1 MILKIEKQNE
11 YELLDSG
18 NGEKLERY
26 GSYVLRR
33 PDPEALWQKSKD
45 QIFWGKADFQFVR
58 SGSKTK
64 WIVKDGTPKS
74 WDINYG
80 GLNFSIRPTSFK
92 HTGLFPEQLPNWQ
105 WMEKIITNYKLQITN
120 ENSIGSGERLC
131 KDGPWGGPLKDRPLG
146 KALRNEP
153 ISVLNLFAYTG
164 GATLACAKAGA
175 EVCHVDG
182 SKTAVEWAR
191 VNAKLS
197 NLENA
202 PIRWIVE
209 DVIVF
214 LKREIK
220 RGRRYDAI
228 IMDPPSFGHGPK
240 DELWKIEEHFLELM
254 KLCKEILSDEPLFIL
269 INGYTAGYS
278 AIVYE
283 NNLKDMMKDRKGKI
297 EIGELAIIETDSD
310 RLLPCGIF
318 ARWSK
323 I

>member
-1 MILKIEKQNE
+1 MILKTKKQKD

-26 GSYVLRR
+26 GPYILRR
-33 PDPEALWQKSKD
+33 PDPEALWEKRHNLL
-45 QIFWGKADFQFVR
+45 FWDKAELRFVR
-58 SGSKTK
+58 NNNKTK
-64 WIVKDGTPKS
+64 WITKEGTPRN
-74 WDINYG
+74 WNILFGD
-80 GLNFSIRPTSFK
+80 LNFSIRPTSFK

-105 WMEKIITNYKLQITN
+105 WTLKMIKGHQLKNNNEKKV
-120 ENSIGSGERLC
+120 
-131 KDGPWGGPLKDRPLG
+131 
-146 KALRNEP
+146 
-153 ISVLNLFAYTG
+153 SVLNLFGYTG
-164 GATLACAKAGA
+164 GATLAAAKAGA

-191 VNAKLS
+191 VNAQLS
-197 NLENA
+197 GLENA
-202 PIRWIVE
+202 PIRWIVD
-209 DVIVF
+209 DVLVF

-220 RGRRYDAI
+220 RGRKYDAI

-240 DELWKIEEHFLELM
+240 DELWKIEEHFLLLM
-254 KLCKEILSDEPLFIL
+254 KLCKEVLSDDPLFII

-278 AIVYE
+278 SIAYE
-283 NNLKDMMKDRKGKI
+283 NNLKDIMKEYKGEI
-297 EIGELAIIETDSD
+297 EIGELVIEESNEE

>member
-1 MILKIEKQNE
+1 MILITKKQEEN
-11 YELLDSG
+11 ELLDSG

-26 GSYVLRR
+26 GSYILRR

-45 QIFWGKADFQFVR
+45 ALFWGKAQLQFVR
-58 SGSKTK
+58 HGEKTK
-64 WIVKDGTPKS
+64 WIIKEGVPKN
-74 WDINYG
+74 WDISYG
-80 GLNFSIRPTSFK
+80 GLKFSIRPTSFK

-105 WMEKIITNYKLQITN
+105 WMEKIITNYKLLIN
-120 ENSIGSGERLC
+120 DEE
-131 KDGPWGGPLKDRPLG
+131 KKPK
-146 KALRNEP
+146 
-153 ISVLNLFAYTG
+153 VLNLFAYTG

-197 NLENA
+197 GLENA
-202 PIRWIVE
+202 PIRWIVD
-209 DVIVF
+209 DVLVF

-220 RGRRYDAI
+220 RGRKYDAI

-254 KLCKEILSDEPLFIL
+254 KLCQEVLSDDQLFIL

-283 NNLKDMMKDRKGKI
+283 NNLKDMMKNHKGEI
-297 EIGELAIIETDSD
+297 ETGELAIEETDSS

-318 ARWSK
+318 ARWERK
-323 I
+323 